1 MLLFPMMSQIRDA
14 DDPKNDLGEKY
25 VVAKPILDKEKKNVE
40 IWRNEMGLELSGS
53 SLHLPGEA
61 RALLQC

>member
-1 MLLFPMMSQIRDA
+1 MSDSMLLFPMMSQIRDA

-40 IWRNEMGLELSGS
+40 L
-53 SLHLPGEA
+53 
-61 RALLQC
+61 